1 MITGS
6 WTFFALLTYVLA
18 QVALSAF
25 VARRIKTE
33 SDYLVA
39 GRSLGLFVVSISLFA
54 TWFGAETVMGA
65 SGAVASGGLSQ
76 GRADPFGYT
85 ICLLLMAF
93 FLAYKMR
100 IQNYMTY
107 ADFFKQRFGAIT
119 EKLAVFVMIP
129 TSLMWAAAQIL
140 AFATI
145 FATATGL
152 NLDIAMIIS
161 VIILI
166 TYSSLG
172 GMIGDV
178 TTDVVEAGVIAI
190 GLIAMLVVVIIKVGG
205 FDDAL
210 FHMTGPG
217 RLSLLAP
224 DESMMAQLDGW
235 AVPILGSLVAQEAM
249 SRLLAARSAEI
260 AKKACII
267 GALIYLV
274 IGSIP
279 LLIGLIGSDIVAM
292 PAETDSFLPNLAM
305 NILPAPFYVL
315 LLGALISAI
324 LSTINSILL
333 GVTALV
339 GHNVVM
345 PLLPGI
351 AERRKVL
358 IEKCIVVLAGII
370 CYLMA
375 ISGESI
381 YELAELAASFGSAG
395 LVVCALIGINI
406 RFGGQV
412 AALATLVAGIV
423 FTLMTEYVFD
433 LEAPYLAALGGCII
447 VYVLVGAAERIESK
461 KRQHA

>member
-190 GLIAMLVVVIIKVGG
+190 GLIAMLVVV
-205 FDDAL
+205 AL
-210 FHMTGPG
+210 P
-217 RLSLLAP
+217 P
-224 DESMMAQLDGW
+224 
-235 AVPILGSLVAQEAM
+235 LVARMQ
-249 SRLLAARSAEI
+249 
-260 AKKACII
+260 
-267 GALIYLV
+267 
-274 IGSIP
+274 
-279 LLIGLIGSDIVAM
+279 
-292 PAETDSFLPNLAM
+292 
-305 NILPAPFYVL
+305 
-315 LLGALISAI
+315 
-324 LSTINSILL
+324 
-333 GVTALV
+333 
-339 GHNVVM
+339 
-345 PLLPGI
+345 
-351 AERRKVL
+351 
-358 IEKCIVVLAGII
+358 
-370 CYLMA
+370 
-375 ISGESI
+375 
-381 YELAELAASFGSAG
+381 
-395 LVVCALIGINI
+395 
-406 RFGGQV
+406 
-412 AALATLVAGIV
+412 
-423 FTLMTEYVFD
+423 
-433 LEAPYLAALGGCII
+433 
-447 VYVLVGAAERIESK
+447 
-461 KRQHA
+461 